1 MSKPRISYVDPST
14 IDDPAMIAEF
24 ERCARE
30 GTPRPES
37 QAIRAHVPA
46 TFWSFANTWRDVF
59 KNGVADHKIKELCR
73 IYVSRSVLCEF
84 CGNQRS
90 IKAAKSGLR
99 EDDYSDL
106 INFESSTRYDERQ
119 KAALAY
125 AEAITWDLPAGD
137 ELWDRLHKHFSE
149 PELVE
154 IGYFVAITMGQQRWL
169 RTLNIEH
176 HQIMAGTDGI
186 DGARLRDFR
195 CPETFKAGRRLL
207 GKGQLKT
214 RKAGS
219 RVTSQATAAT
229 AIRKAP
235 ASQGAKDEPRIRV
248 RGLGKHYG
256 ALEVFRN
263 IDFDV
268 GEREIVAIVGPSGCG
283 KTTLLRCIDGLLP
296 HDAGEIWVGQERV
309 TEPIAGVAM
318 VFQHFGLF
326 PWKTVFENVAYG
338 LRMAGAP
345 KAEIERKVPE
355 FIKLVGLGGFEN
367 AFPYQ
372 MSGGM
377 QQRCGLARALAV
389 EPNVLLMDE
398 PFAAVDA
405 QTREILQ
412 FELLRIWDQRPT
424 AMIFVTHSIEE
435 AVLLGHRVIVLK
447 GRPSS
452 IHETITID
460 LPSPRTR
467 ETLREPRF
475 AELRERV
482 WTTLMREAREAEFQ
496 LER

>member
-1 MSKPRISYVDPST
+1 M
-14 IDDPAMIAEF
+14 
-24 ERCARE
+24 
-30 GTPRPES
+30 
-37 QAIRAHVPA
+37 
-46 TFWSFANTWRDVF
+46 
-59 KNGVADHKIKELCR
+59 
-73 IYVSRSVLCEF
+73 
-84 CGNQRS
+84 
-90 IKAAKSGLR
+90 
-99 EDDYSDL
+99 
-106 INFESSTRYDERQ
+106 
-119 KAALAY
+119 
-125 AEAITWDLPAGD
+125 
-137 ELWDRLHKHFSE
+137 
-149 PELVE
+149 
-154 IGYFVAITMGQQRWL
+154 
-169 RTLNIEH
+169 
-176 HQIMAGTDGI
+176 
-186 DGARLRDFR
+186 
-195 CPETFKAGRRLL
+195 
-207 GKGQLKT
+207 
-214 RKAGS
+214 
-219 RVTSQATAAT
+219 TSQATAASAT
-229 AIRKAP
+229 RKAP
-235 ASQGAKDEPRIRV
+235 ASQTARDEPRIRV

-256 ALEVFRN
+256 PLEVFRN

-296 HDAGEIWVGQERV
+296 HDTGEIWVGQERV

-338 LRMAGAP
+338 LRMAGAL
-345 KAEIERKVPE
+345 KTEIERKVPE

-412 FELLRIWDQRPT
+412 FELLHIWEQRPT

-452 IHETITID
+452 IHETIAID
-460 LPSPRTR
+460 LPHPRTR
-467 ETLREPRF
+467 ETLRLPRF

-482 WTTLMREAREAEFQ
+482 WGTLMREAREAEFH